1 MRKYEMKCPIRKPN
15 GYRQSAAERMKEY
28 RQPNLLQRMFRLH
41 RPNEVR
47 LTDVTVIECTN
58 DFKAYGSALMDPVT
72 GVLVAFEV
80 SENNNLDLVLE
91 TLRKADKHPC
101 QDGGIFHS
109 DQGTLYLV
117 PTFQAEV
124 ESLGYQQSMSKR
136 GNCWD
141 NAPQESFFG
150 HFKDECRDK
159 YELCGSIDEL
169 RKVAEDYAFY
179 YNNERGQ
186 WCRNHMTPL
195 EYEAYLIS
203 LSDEEFS
210 AYMKKETRK
219 YENMKEEAKLKA
231 IERFK
236 TLGV

>member
-1 MRKYEMKCPIRKPN
+1 
-15 GYRQSAAERMKEY
+15 
-28 RQPNLLQRMFRLH
+28 MFRLH

-80 SENNNLDLVLE
+80 SENNNLDLALE

-109 DQGTLYLV
+109 DQGTLYLA